1 MNNLPC
7 HLSLVAALLLGAPLA
22 GAASPAVAATPA
34 ISASAAETAKGV
46 TPPVLD
52 LEDCIAYAMEH
63 SPELLKLDIDHAR
76 QRLQTTIE
84 KAEFD
89 LALSASSSYETSDDG
104 NERDNSLTLSKEL
117 PAGIEVS
124 SSLSTSTDSDD
135 DDDSASWSVTLSKKL
150 LGGGTLLE
158 SQIGIKR
165 SLINE
170 TIALNSLNQ
179 KKRYIIY
186 NVKQQF
192 YQIIRNSQSLSV
204 QKRRLERSR
213 RNLENAL
220 EREKPL
226 DIVTA
231 RIQIPDN
238 ELSVLA
244 AERAIATELDQLK
257 VLIGMPVSQP
267 LKIVET
273 FAFKPADY
281 DLERDLTYAVEH
293 SEDFLN
299 NRLERQKLAWEA
311 TIARSQLWP
320 DLTLSASH
328 TQDSEDDSF
337 NLTGDDSQSVSL
349 SLSWQIGRRADKA
362 RYSRAN
368 FSIRRQDADYY
379 ILTQTKHSRLQE
391 LDRQLRENAQSIA
404 IQEQRIELV
413 TWQVELYADRWEN
426 GEIDILEFVRSQN
439 DLENNKVDLINLKA
453 TYMSLLA
460 EYIYQIGQ

>member
-7 HLSLVAALLLGAPLA
+7 HLSLFAVLMLGATLA
-22 GAASPAVAATPA
+22 GAANPAVAATPA
-34 ISASAAETAKGV
+34 VSASVAESATGAP
-46 TPPVLD
+46 TPILD
-52 LEDCIAYAMEH
+52 LEDCIAYAMKH
-63 SPELLKLDIDHAR
+63 SPELQKLDIDHAR

-84 KAEFD
+84 EAEFD
-89 LALSASSSYETSDDG
+89 LGLKASSSYDTSDDS
-104 NERDNSLTLSKEL
+104 DNSLTLSKEF
-117 PAGIEVS
+117 PAGVQVS
-124 SSLSTSTDSDD
+124 SSLSTSADSD
-135 DDDSASWSVTLSKKL
+135 DDDSASWSVSLSKKL

-257 VLIGMPVSQP
+257 VLIGMPVGQP

-281 DLERDLTYAVEH
+281 ELERDLTYAVEH

-299 NRLERQKLAWEA
+299 NRLERQKLTWEA

-320 DLTLSASH
+320 DLTLGASH
-328 TQDSEDDSF
+328 TQDSEDNSF
-337 NLTGDDSQSVSL
+337 NLTGDDSQSISL

-379 ILTQTKHSRLQE
+379 ILTQTKHRRLQE
-391 LDRQLRENAQSIA
+391 LDRLLRENAQSIS
-404 IQEQRIELV
+404 IQERRIELV